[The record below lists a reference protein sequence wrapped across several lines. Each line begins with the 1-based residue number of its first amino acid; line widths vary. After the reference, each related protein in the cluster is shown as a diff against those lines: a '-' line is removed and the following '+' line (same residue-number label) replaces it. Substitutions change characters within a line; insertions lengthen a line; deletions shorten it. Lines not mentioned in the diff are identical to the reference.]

1 MKGDGGGKG
10 AVRLLN
16 QGIVGVM
23 LIAVLGLSA
32 CHHADGQENAVVT
45 DPEIPVRAVTIT
57 ADSFAP
63 VIEASGV
70 LAAREE
76 IPLAFKMGGVVARV
90 LVEEGQ
96 RVHEG
101 QTLALL
107 DPIEIDAAVA
117 RARSALDKAERD
129 LTRARNLQRDS
140 VATLEQVQNA
150 TTAAEIA
157 RSDFETA
164 RFNQR
169 YAVVIAPAGGA
180 ILRRTVEPGQL
191 VAPGQSVL
199 VLGNDAAGVVMR
211 VALADRD
218 AVRVRTGDAAQLVF
232 DAFPGRTFPGRV
244 RQVGAAAH
252 VQTGTYTIEIA
263 LPQPPRALSGLIG
276 RARIQSS
283 GRQSVTLVPIDA
295 ITEADGARGVVYA
308 LETDAR
314 VRRVPVTLGAL
325 SGDRVSIVAGLAGVS
340 RIVTTGS
347 AYLSDGAKVK
357 IVP

>member
-1 MKGDGGGKG
+1 MKGEGGVWLG
-10 AVRLLN
+10 
-16 QGIVGVM
+16 
-23 LIAVLGLSA
+23 LILVSVLGLAA
-32 CHHADGQENAVVT
+32 CHRADGQDAPVVAEQ
-45 DPEIPVRAVTIT
+45 EIPVRTISIA

-63 VIEASGV
+63 IIEAAGV

-76 IPLAFKMGGVVARV
+76 IPLAFKIGGVVARV

-96 RVHEG
+96 RVREG

-107 DPIEIDAAVA
+107 DPIEIDGAVA

-129 LTRARNLQRDS
+129 LTRARNLYRDS

-169 YAVVIAPAGGA
+169 YAVVIAPASGA
-180 ILRRTVEPGQL
+180 VLRRTVEPGQL

-199 VLGNDAAGVVMR
+199 ILGNDAAGVVVR

-218 AVRVRTGDAAQLVF
+218 AVRVRAGDGAELSFA
-232 DAFPGRTFPGRV
+232 AFPGQTFRGRV
-244 RQVGAAAH
+244 RLVGAASHA
-252 VQTGTYTIEIA
+252 QTGTYAIEIA
-263 LPQPPRALSGLIG
+263 LLQPPRVLSGLIG
-276 RARIQSS
+276 RARIQPSA
-283 GRQSVTLVPIDA
+283 RQQVTLVPIDA
-295 ITEADGARGVVYA
+295 ISEADGAHAVIYA
-308 LETDAR
+308 LGSDAR
-314 VRRVPVTLGAL
+314 VRRLPVTLGVL
-325 SGDRVSIVAGLAGVS
+325 SGDRVSIVNGLEGVS
-340 RIVTTGS
+340 RIVTAGS

>member
-1 MKGDGGGKG
+1 MKGEGE
-10 AVRLLN
+10 VR
-16 QGIVGVM
+16 GGVM
-23 LIAVLGLSA
+23 NGRILGLMVISVLGLGA
-32 CHHADGQENAVVT
+32 CHRADGKDAPVHVEQET
-45 DPEIPVRAVTIT
+45 PVRAISIA

-76 IPLAFKMGGVVARV
+76 IPLAFKIGGVVARV

-96 RVHEG
+96 RVRAG
-101 QTLALL
+101 QTLAML

-129 LTRARNLQRDS
+129 LQRARNLYQDS

-169 YAVVIAPAGGA
+169 YAVVVAPAAGA
-180 ILRRTVEPGQL
+180 VLRRTVQPGQL
-191 VAPGQSVL
+191 VAAGQSVL
-199 VLGNDAAGVVMR
+199 VLGNDAAGVVVR
-211 VALADRD
+211 VALSDRD
-218 AVRVRTGDAAQLVF
+218 AVRVRSGDAAEVAF
-232 DAFPGRTFPGRV
+232 DAFPGQSFRGRV

-252 VQTGTYTIEIA
+252 PQTGTYAIEIA
-263 LPQPPRALSGLIG
+263 LAQPPRALSGLIG
-276 RARIQSS
+276 RARIQPSA
-283 GRQSVTLVPIDA
+283 REQVTLVPIDA
-295 ITEADGARGVVYA
+295 ITEADGAHGVVYA
-308 LETDAR
+308 LETDTR
-314 VRRVPVTLGAL
+314 VRRVPVTLGVW
-325 SGDRVSIVAGLAGVS
+325 SGDRVSIVSGLDGIS

-347 AYLSDGAKVK
+347 AYLSHGAKVK